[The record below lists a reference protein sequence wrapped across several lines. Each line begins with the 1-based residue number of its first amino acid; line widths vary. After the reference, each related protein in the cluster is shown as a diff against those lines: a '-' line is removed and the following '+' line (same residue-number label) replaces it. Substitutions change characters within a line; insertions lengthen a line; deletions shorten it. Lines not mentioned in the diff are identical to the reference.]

1 MRQKPLETND
11 VYLERFKEY
20 WATAV
25 AAAGEH
31 CLVPDIVKTSDKY
44 INMSNESWTEAT
56 KAIYFFLHADKIRF
70 GDKI

>member
-20 WATAV
+20 WATAD
-25 AAAGEH
+25 AAAGEN
-31 CLVPDIVKTSDKY
+31 CSAPDIDKTSDKY
-44 INMSNESWTEAT
+44 INISNEAWIEAT